1 MLSIKSHRLIECLL
15 AFIPLEVAP
24 YFQEGVL
31 YAYWGGAYNEKE
43 RDNVYFR
50 GFLFHTTV
58 LVSIKFKTTFRSL
71 TVSWAGTAPIDRL
84 MWKGASPRTAEMLL
98 RGC

>member
-1 MLSIKSHRLIECLL
+1 MSFGIYSLRSRP
-15 AFIPLEVAP
+15 F
-24 YFQEGVL
+24 FQEGVL

-43 RDNVYFR
+43 GIMFILEDFVSHHF
-50 GFLFHTTV
+50 